1 MKFRIVFILFVALS
15 ISAISFTNASNLPV
29 VLSGSS
35 VKIFAVSNSK
45 TLMVSVSNNLN
56 DAIEIEL
63 NDANGHVLYSETSVE
78 KVNTFSKRLNLNNL
92 DAGYYTLVV
101 KKNLVKTI
109 QPFEL
114 TETTIV
120 MTETERKEKFLPNIA
135 QKGTK
140 LDVNI
145 MMSKYDNVHVKI
157 YDNEGR
163 LVFEETNYVVIALN
177 KRFNLEKLSTG
188 IYVVEVTAGD
198 ETQYGTIT
206 L

>member
-1 MKFRIVFILFVALS
+1 MKSRTIFTFLFATLLS
-15 ISAISFTNASNLPV
+15 IATFANTSERTIDLA
-29 VLSGSS
+29 GSK
-35 VKIFAVSNSK
+35 VKIVAAANTK
-45 TLMVSVSNNLN
+45 ALTINIDNLSL
-56 DAIEIEL
+56 DAIEVSIEDSES
-63 NDANGHVLYSETSVE
+63 NVLFSETA
-78 KVNTFSKRLNLNNL
+78 KNIPNYAKRLNLTQL
-92 DAGYYTLVV
+92 ETGKYKLVI

-114 TETTIV
+114 TETSIV

-145 MMSKYDNVHVKI
+145 IMSKYANVHVRI

-163 LVFEETNYVVIALN
+163 LVFEETNYVVITLN
-177 KRFNLEKLSTG
+177 KRFDLEKLSTG
-188 IYVVEVTAGD
+188 IYVVEVIAGD
-198 ETQYGTIT
+198 ETQYATIT

>member
-1 MKFRIVFILFVALS
+1 MKSRTILASVFATLLS
-15 ISAISFTNASNLPV
+15 IASFANTSERTIDLA
-29 VLSGSS
+29 GSK
-35 VKIFAVSNSK
+35 VKIVAAANTK
-45 TLMVSVSNNLN
+45 ALTINIDNLSL
-56 DAIEIEL
+56 DAIEISIE
-63 NDANGHVLYSETSVE
+63 DANSDVLYSETAKNVS
-78 KVNTFSKRLNLNNL
+78 TYAKRLNLTQL
-92 DAGYYTLVV
+92 EVGKYKLVI

>member
-1 MKFRIVFILFVALS
+1 MKSRTIFTFLFATLLS
-15 ISAISFTNASNLPV
+15 IATFANTSERTIDLA
-29 VLSGSS
+29 GSK
-35 VKIFAVSNSK
+35 VKIVAAANTK
-45 TLMVSVSNNLN
+45 ALTINIDNLSL
-56 DAIEIEL
+56 DAIEVSIEDSES
-63 NDANGHVLYSETSVE
+63 NVLFTETA
-78 KVNTFSKRLNLNNL
+78 KNIPNYAKRLNLTQL
-92 DAGYYTLVV
+92 ETGKYKLVI

-145 MMSKYDNVHVKI
+145 IMSKYANVHVRI

-163 LVFEETNYVVIALN
+163 LVFEETNYVVITLN
-177 KRFNLEKLSTG
+177 KRFDLEKLSAG
-188 IYVVEVTAGD
+188 IYVVEVIAGD
-198 ETQYGTIT
+198 ETQYATIT